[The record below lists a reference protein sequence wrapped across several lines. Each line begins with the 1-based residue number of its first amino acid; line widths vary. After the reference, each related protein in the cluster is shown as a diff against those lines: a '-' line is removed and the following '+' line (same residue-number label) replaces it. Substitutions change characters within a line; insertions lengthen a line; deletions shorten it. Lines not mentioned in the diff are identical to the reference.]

1 MNIALIGASGFIG
14 SALREEALNRG
25 HKVTALVSQPDKLT
39 AQPGLTV
46 VKTNVMDTTALAEQL
61 KGVDAV
67 LSAFSGHAQDDVRGY
82 YVKGV
87 KSIIAAAKAARAPRM
102 LIVGGAGSLRVAPG
116 SLLIDTPDF
125 PEQYKSSA
133 LGAQDALALLREE
146 TELNWT
152 MLSPAAEIFPGERT
166 GKFRLGQDDL
176 IVNADGNSGIS
187 VQDYA
192 VAMIDELEQPKSERQ
207 RFTLGY

>member
-46 VKTNVMDTTALAEQL
+46 VKTNVMDTTAMAEQL

-152 MLSPAAEIFPGERT
+152 MLSPAAEIFPAERT
-166 GKFRLGQDDL
+166 GKPGPGRPDRGCRRQQRDL
-176 IVNADGNSGIS
+176 RGGLCRGHD
-187 VQDYA
+187 
-192 VAMIDELEQPKSERQ
+192 
-207 RFTLGY
+207 